1 MIDLFA
7 HNQAA
12 YDAALALLQAEGK
25 AAIIH
30 PTGTGKSFIAFKL
43 CQEHPSAHICWLSPS
58 EYICRMQLKNIRKV
72 SGFEPENI
80 LFLTYAKLMLLSAD
94 ERSELKPDYIILD
107 EFHRC
112 GAAEWGKGVEALL
125 KDYPEAKLL
134 GLTATHIRYL
144 DEQRDMADELF
155 DGCIAHQMTLG
166 EAIVQGILPTPK
178 YVMASYALDKEISR
192 YMRRASK
199 VGGAA
204 QLKAEKLLDRLRRK
218 LEEADGIDI
227 IFHKHMQD
235 RRGKYILF
243 CSDRE
248 HMQKVEALIPQWF
261 GRVDAQPHVYR
272 VFAESGESRRA
283 FQLFQEDRSKHL
295 KLLLCIDMLN
305 EGVHV
310 DGLSGVILCRPTVS
324 PIIYKQQIGRALSAL
339 KDGMPVIFD
348 LVNNV
353 ENLYSISAIR
363 REMDEAIRFYANQ
376 PRGMG
381 DWQNGFELIDEV
393 RECRE
398 LFDQLEATL
407 TASWDM
413 MYAEAAAY
421 YRENGH
427 LNVPRRYRTA
437 THLALGNWIQTQRA
451 VCRGTRSGEL
461 TDTQIEKLDAIG
473 MQWQMAAETSWE
485 NGYAHAK
492 AYREAQGHLDVPA
505 RYVCEDG
512 YRLGNWLKNLRTAR
526 NSKRGMALTPNRIAQ
541 LDTLGMIWNR
551 VDFGLER
558 SLYSAARYA
567 AEHGN
572 LRVPVNYV
580 DEDGFKLGRWLAEA
594 RNRQNDLPAEKKR
607 RLTEL
612 GMEWQ
617 KTPDVQWEQAYE
629 AAVQYFKTHGN
640 LNAPATH
647 VENGIPL
654 GRWIY
659 HQRDVHSSG
668 KMPKR
673 RIEKLEALGMN
684 WKPLTQWERSFAQA
698 KAYFEEHGHLQP
710 LAQYVTQGGLWLDRW
725 LCSQRKAYA
734 EGKLSTDQIGLLE
747 SIGMNWQTKLDLQW
761 AQRFDELATKCSQCG
776 NMDSVAAVSPDGQRL
791 KRWYIRQNLRAANGT
806 LAPWQIEKLKTLVT
820 PLTAYE
826 ATGVEP

>member
-1 MIDLFA
+1 MVDLFA

-12 YDAALALLQAEGK
+12 YDAALALLQGEGK

-58 EYICRMQLKNIRKV
+58 EYIYRMQLENIHRA
-72 SGFEPENI
+72 SGFQPENI
-80 LFLTYAKLMLLSAD
+80 LFLTYAKLMLLSSD

-166 EAIVQGILPTPK
+166 EAIVQGILPSPK
-178 YVMASYALDKEISR
+178 YVMASYALDQEISR
-192 YMRRASK
+192 YARRARK
-199 VGGAA
+199 AGGAA

-218 LEEADGIDI
+218 LEEADGIDL
-227 IFHKHMQD
+227 IFQKHMQD
-235 RRGKYILF
+235 RNGKFILF

-248 HMQKVEALIPQWF
+248 HMQKVEALIPEWF
-261 GRVDAQPHVYR
+261 GRIDTQPHVYR
-272 VFAESGESRRA
+272 VFAESSESKRA
-283 FQLFQEDRSKHL
+283 FQLFREDQSDHL

-310 DGLSGVILCRPTVS
+310 DELSGVILCRPTVS

-339 KDGMPVIFD
+339 KDGTPVIFD

-376 PRGMG
+376 PRGM
-381 DWQNGFELIDEV
+381 QTFVSGFELIDEV

-398 LFDQLEATL
+398 LFEQLEETL
-407 TASWDM
+407 AASWDM

-427 LNVPRRYRTA
+427 LNVPRRYRTE
-437 THLALGNWIQTQRA
+437 TLLALGNWIQTQRA
-451 VCRGTRSGEL
+451 VRRGTRVGEL
-461 TDTQIEKLDAIG
+461 TDEQIARLDQIG
-473 MQWQMAAETSWE
+473 MLWQMAAETSWE

-492 AYREAQGHLDVPA
+492 AYRETQGHLDVPA

-512 YRLGNWLKNLRTAR
+512 YKLGSWLKNLRTAR
-526 NSKRGMALTPNRIAQ
+526 SSKRGMVLTERRIAQ
-541 LDTLGMIWNR
+541 LDALGMIWNR

-558 SLYSAARYA
+558 SLYSAARYVS
-567 AEHGN
+567 EHGH
-572 LRVPVNYV
+572 LRVPVSYV

-594 RNRQNDLPAEKKR
+594 RNRQDDMPEEKKR
-607 RLTEL
+607 RLTDL

-629 AAVQYFKTHGN
+629 AAVTYYKAHGN
-640 LNAPATH
+640 LNVPAAH
-647 VENGIPL
+647 FEGAVPL

-659 HQRDVHSSG
+659 HQREVHSSG
-668 KMPKR
+668 KMPRK
-673 RIEKLEALGMN
+673 RIEKLEAIGMD
-684 WKPLTQWERSFAQA
+684 WQPLTQWERSFAQA

-710 LAQYVTQGGLWLDRW
+710 PAQFVTQGGLWLDRW

-734 EGKLSTDQIGLLE
+734 EEKLSAIQISHLE
-747 SIGMNWQTKLDLQW
+747 SIGIRWETKMDIQW
-761 AQRFDELATKCSQCG
+761 AQRFEELENHCSRSG
-776 NMDSVAAVSPDGQRL
+776 DPLSEDGLRL
-791 KRWYIRQNLRAANGT
+791 KRWYTRQSKRAANGT
-806 LAPWQIEKLKTLVT
+806 LASWQVEKLKTIDAAQMKTVRKS
-820 PLTAYE
+820 A
-826 ATGVEP
+826 GVKR